1 VLSRT
6 LLESTNINGWGL
18 IQSAQDLEKSG
29 DFTVYEQAKQSETEC
44 RLRLEICRIGG
55 QMYQRGYV
63 VACQGNLS
71 VRLSADQ
78 IIVTPAGA
86 CKGDLAP
93 KDLLVTDL
101 SGAVVC
107 GTSRPSSEMQMHL
120 LYYRLRPDVRAV
132 CHAHPPIAT
141 GFASAG
147 RALEEAVVPE
157 VVLSLGRI
165 PLAAYGTPGTHEL
178 CSGLEGLVPKHNAI
192 LLENHG
198 VVTSGQDLATAYYR
212 METVEQCARI
222 LLAAETL
229 GGPHLLP
236 SLEVRKLIAA
246 RSRYGVLSPEEVTDL
261 PLTSDPSGDG
271 VTLPQAGTGSFSREV
286 STEKSHP

>member
-1 VLSRT
+1 VH
-6 LLESTNINGWGL
+6 
-18 IQSAQDLEKSG
+18 K
-29 DFTVYEQAKQSETEC
+29 QAKPSETEQS
-44 RLRLEICRIGG
+44 LRLEICRIGR

-71 VRLSADQ
+71 VRLGADQ
-78 IIVTPAGA
+78 ILITPAGA

-93 KDLLVTDL
+93 KDLLVTD
-101 SGAVVC
+101 SGGRVVC

-132 CHAHPPIAT
+132 CHAHPPTAT
-141 GFASAG
+141 GFASAR
-147 RALEEAVVPE
+147 RALEKAVVSEAVI
-157 VVLSLGRI
+157 SLGGI
-165 PLAAYGTPGTHEL
+165 PLAAYGTPGTHEV

-212 METVEQCARI
+212 METVEQRARI

-229 GGPHLLP
+229 GGPHLFLR
-236 SLEVRKLIAA
+236 LQVRKRIRGRSRHAA
-246 RSRYGVLSPEEVTDL
+246 RT
-261 PLTSDPSGDG
+261 
-271 VTLPQAGTGSFSREV
+271 GTGISSREV
-286 STEKSHP
+286 SAEKSRS

>member
-1 VLSRT
+1 
-6 LLESTNINGWGL
+6 
-18 IQSAQDLEKSG
+18 
-29 DFTVYEQAKQSETEC
+29 
-44 RLRLEICRIGG
+44 
-55 QMYQRGYV
+55 MYQRGYV

-71 VRLSADQ
+71 VRLGAEQ
-78 IIVTPAGA
+78 ILITPAGA

-93 KDLLVTDL
+93 KDLLVIDS

-120 LYYRLRPDVRAV
+120 LHYRLRPDVRAV
-132 CHAHPPIAT
+132 CHAHPPTAT

-157 VVLSLGRI
+157 VVISLGRI
-165 PLAAYGTPGTHEL
+165 PLAAYGTPGTHEV

-198 VVTSGQDLATAYYR
+198 VVTSGKDLATAYYR
-212 METVEQCARI
+212 METVEQFAQI

-229 GGPHLLP
+229 GGPHLLLR
-236 SLEVRKLIAA
+236 LEVQKLIAA
-246 RSRYGVLSPEEVTDL
+246 RSRYGVLSPDEVAEL
-261 PLTSDPSGDG
+261 PLTSDPSGDR
-271 VTLPQAGTGSFSREV
+271 VTLPRTATGIFSREV
-286 STEKSHP
+286 CAEKSHPQTDKDAHIFKE